1 MYGQAQGNT
10 APPQCRQPAPVAMP
24 RAAKQANDEDMVAHD
39 AADAEASLTRPEL
52 AGQIKKGGF
61 ILMDKKHPCE
71 VLEIKHSK
79 TGKHGKAKCRG
90 CRPCRSPL
98 ACCLLL
104 ATAV

>member
-1 MYGQAQGNT
+1 
-10 APPQCRQPAPVAMP
+10 MP

-79 TGKHGKAKCRG
+79 TGKHGKAKCRE
-90 CRPCRSPL
+90 RPGL
-98 ACCLLL
+98 ADLLF
-104 ATAV
+104 AC